1 MRNRSINSTRLIS
14 PPLLLRKIIANES
27 TPLPPLSLCGHFKRS
42 KVDPC
47 KKGGDE
53 ISMTII
59 SCESARVSRPLPS
72 PLEDYAA
79 AQRYRVWIR
88 VISVN

>member
-14 PPLLLRKIIANES
+14 PPSSSEKSSLMRARLSLPFLSVVTSNGRRLIRARREGMDIDDDYQLRIGACIS
-27 TPLPPLSLCGHFKRS
+27 PPL
-42 KVDPC
+42 
-47 KKGGDE
+47 
-53 ISMTII
+53 
-59 SCESARVSRPLPS
+59 S

>member
-1 MRNRSINSTRLIS
+1 MDIDDDYQLRIGACIS
-14 PPLLLRKIIANES
+14 PPL
-27 TPLPPLSLCGHFKRS
+27 
-42 KVDPC
+42 
-47 KKGGDE
+47 
-53 ISMTII
+53 
-59 SCESARVSRPLPS
+59 S

>member
-42 KVDPC
+42 MLIRARREGMDIDDDYQLRIGAC
-47 KKGGDE
+47 
-53 ISMTII
+53 ISP
-59 SCESARVSRPLPS
+59 PLS